1 LKKGKFISHAINAA
15 IFIILEIAAL
25 NMLRNNGKLQRIWI
39 SRGAHAVM
47 GSVWGSSQEIK
58 HYFSLKEQNDT
69 LASENNELRIRLS
82 QLEAAVS
89 DDMKQKAYSVPG
101 MVGSYRYIPA
111 SIMKMGTKSQHN
123 YLIIDKGHK
132 DGVVEGAGIITPRGA
147 IGIVDA
153 VSQNYSYARSFKN
166 HEMNISTR
174 LGKDGSIGPMSWDG
188 ISSNGAI
195 LKEIPHHVE
204 FSKGDTVYTS
214 GHSSIF
220 PPDIPLGTIG
230 ECKVVNGATYNID
243 ISLFEDFGALRY
255 VTVVQNIDKEEI
267 AKLEQE

>member
-1 LKKGKFISHAINAA
+1 
-15 IFIILEIAAL
+15 
-25 NMLRNNGKLQRIWI
+25 
-39 SRGAHAVM
+39 M
-47 GSVWGSSQEIK
+47 GSVWGGSQEIK

-69 LASENNELRIRLS
+69 LASENNELRIRLA
-82 QLEAAVS
+82 QLEATVS

-101 MVGSYRYIPA
+101 LVGSYRYIPA

-204 FSKGDTVYTS
+204 FSQGDTVYTS